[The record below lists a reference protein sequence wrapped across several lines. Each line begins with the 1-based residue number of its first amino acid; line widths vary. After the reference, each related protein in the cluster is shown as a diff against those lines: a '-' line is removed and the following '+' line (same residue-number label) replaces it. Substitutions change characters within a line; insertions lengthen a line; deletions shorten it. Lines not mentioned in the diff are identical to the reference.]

1 MRIAI
6 IFSGALMLAHS
17 SFGYASQYNPS
28 EHDQALRASV
38 GLESYSEVYTEYDT
52 TQGNAK
58 FMQESALM
66 RGINSRVEFAL
77 SPVHVAFVTARYA
90 TGQSDYIGGYQNA
103 AGTYSGYGSLRSY
116 GTPRS
121 IYELGVGLAFFEPL
135 SVGIGVNQRVLEDH
149 LEFTA
154 GGYYRKNTI
163 LYDYA
168 FIKYDFLLDSVKI
181 TPKATYKHLIGGK
194 QYSGPSFGMTQ
205 GTTNTQNSGSGY
217 NFEVSFI
224 FPAGNRTVELTPFY
238 RFMEIQNSDWVSTN
252 TGTGMG
258 VIEPKNRTV
267 ETGVSVQLLF

>member
-6 IFSGALMLAHS
+6 IFSWAFMLAHA
-17 SFGYASQYNPS
+17 SFGYAGQYSPP
-28 EHDQALRASV
+28 EYDQAIRARV
-38 GLESYSEVYTEYDT
+38 GIESYSETYTEYDT
-52 TQGNAK
+52 TRGNAK
-58 FMQESALM
+58 FMQQSALM
-66 RGINSRVEFAL
+66 RGINSSVEFAL

-90 TGQSDYIGGYQNA
+90 TGLSDYIGGYQNA
-103 AGTYSGYGSLRSY
+103 AGTYSGYGTLRSY

-121 IYELGVGLAFFEPL
+121 TSELGVGIALFEPL
-135 SVGIGVNQRVLEDH
+135 SVGVGVNQRVLEDH

-168 FIKYDFLLDSVKI
+168 FIKYSIQLDSVMV

-194 QYSGPSFGMTQ
+194 QYSGPSLGMAQ
-205 GTTNTQNSGSGY
+205 GTSNTQNSGSGY

-238 RFMEIQNSDWVSTN
+238 RFMEIQDSDWVSTN
-252 TGTGMG
+252 TATGMG

-267 ETGVSVQLLF
+267 EVGISAQLLF

>member
-1 MRIAI
+1 VRIAI
-6 IFSGALMLAHS
+6 IFSGAFMLAHS
-17 SFGYASQYNPS
+17 SFGYAGRYNPA
-28 EHDQALRASV
+28 EHDQAIRARV
-38 GLESYSEVYTEYDT
+38 GIESYSETYTEYDT
-52 TQGNAK
+52 TRGNAK
-58 FMQESALM
+58 FMQQSALM
-66 RGINSRVEFAL
+66 RGINSSVEFEL

-90 TGQSDYIGGYQNA
+90 TGLSDYIGGYQNA
-103 AGTYSGYGSLRSY
+103 AGTYSGFGTLRSY

-121 IYELGVGLAFFEPL
+121 TYELGIGFAVFEPFT
-135 SVGIGVNQRVLEDH
+135 VGIGVNQRVLEDH
-149 LEFTA
+149 SEFTA
-154 GGYYRKNTI
+154 GGYFRKNTI

-168 FIKYDFLLDSVKI
+168 FIKYSIQLDSVMV

-238 RFMEIQNSDWVSTN
+238 RFMEIQDSDWVSTN
-252 TGTGMG
+252 TATGMG

-267 ETGVSVQLLF
+267 EIGFSAQLLF